1 MVFFINSTDERP
13 KSLLDFA
20 HQQRL
25 AIFGVKKHIIL
36 KPLRGEKPSRTFP
49 IISPMNPLDASEAN
63 ATTMELQTL
72 SGLYIH
78 ELKDLFIFSAER
90 FKVWAVVNGQ

>member
-1 MVFFINSTDERP
+1 
-13 KSLLDFA
+13 
-20 HQQRL
+20 L

-36 KPLRGEKPSRTFP
+36 KPMRGEKPSRTFP
-49 IISPMNPLDASEAN
+49 ISPINPLDASEAN

-78 ELKDLFIFSAER
+78 ELKDLFSAER
-90 FKVWAVVNGQ
+90 FKVWTVVNGQRGCIRGLNHKPNSSKADADAFVVTN